1 MHNNTPLVDLW
12 KNGRRHR
19 AATLRPS
26 LATQVPRSWTRPYIL
41 NPNTRP
47 TVQHYL
53 WCFSEKKWRYGCELT
68 SDVTRNSAALDKI
81 SKSNPSS
88 PFPTHSSIPLHLYPL
103 PPSPF
108 ESPYNGCRGL
118 RERHSYPAGP
128 GGARPQTHFVQSQP
142 KICNVS
148 FFAWN
153 SGELAVGAP
162 ALCPPCGPAH
172 PIVTP
177 LELTN
182 EVTVWYPVYTYAVS
196 LPAVK

>member
-128 GGARPQTHFVQSQP
+128 GGARPQTHFCAITAQNLQCV
-142 KICNVS
+142 IFCL
-148 FFAWN
+148 
-153 SGELAVGAP
+153 ELGGTCSRGPCTLP
-162 ALCPPCGPAH
+162 ALRPCPSDC
-172 PIVTP
+172 
-177 LELTN
+177 
-182 EVTVWYPVYTYAVS
+182 YATGTDQ
-196 LPAVK
+196 